1 MGNIIATGEKT
12 EWSLRPCVAADLV
25 QVLKIEELAYPRPW
39 TQGQFLQE
47 LQSAYSQIDLLFADG
62 QLTGYLCYWIVAG
75 EMHIVNVATL
85 PAFRR
90 QGVAHRLLDHA
101 LCLAQQ
107 NNVES
112 ACLEVRTGNMG
123 AIALY
128 RSFGFVD
135 DCVRPKFY
143 SDGEAALLMS
153 YPLDSPSSEV

>member
-1 MGNIIATGEKT
+1 MAT
-12 EWSLRPCVAADLV
+12 DLV

-39 TQGQFLQE
+39 TQKQFLQE
-47 LQSAYSQIDLLFADG
+47 LQSTYSRLDLLFADG
-62 QLTGYLCYWIVAG
+62 QLSGYLCYWIVAG
-75 EMHIVNVATL
+75 EMHIVNIATQ

-90 QGVAHRLLDHA
+90 RGVAHRLLDHA
-101 LCLAQQ
+101 LCLAKQ

-112 ACLEVRTGNMG
+112 ACLEVRTGNLG

-153 YPLDSPSSEV
+153 YPLDSPSSEA